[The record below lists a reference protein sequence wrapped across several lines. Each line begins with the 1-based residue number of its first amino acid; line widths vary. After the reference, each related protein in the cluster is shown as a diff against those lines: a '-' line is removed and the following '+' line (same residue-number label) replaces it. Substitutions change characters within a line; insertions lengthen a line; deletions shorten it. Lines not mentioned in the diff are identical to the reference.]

1 MRGSCQLP
9 TSTVQL
15 PRRNGRGRFCL
26 AVGRWTLG
34 VVTALLLLAAAS
46 PVAAQNP
53 PAAQKP
59 AAAKAKPAP
68 AQSPQFEKLL
78 KAATEARQAERWEE
92 AIGLYAKLVKL
103 KPDYVEGYWYQGT
116 ASYSLDDFPRC
127 KEIFRKVVSLA
138 PKNGAAYAFL
148 GLCEFGVKEYDRS
161 LQHLL
166 QSRVLGIGDVPD
178 LGGVARYHAA
188 VLMSRMEQY
197 EQALETLGEFAG
209 EGNDNP
215 RVIEAMGIATLRMPL
230 LPAETPP
237 DRREMILMAG
247 RASYLMAT
255 RNTAAAERA
264 FEQLATRYPETA
276 NVHYAYGVFLL
287 QEKGEKA
294 IAEFK
299 RELDIQPN
307 HPWSLMQMAFEYLKQ
322 GDPASALPVAKDAVA
337 AAPNAFPARKA
348 LGQALLDSGDI
359 EGAIRELQA
368 GLKLAPDSPGLHFS
382 IARAYQRAGRLD
394 DAAREREEF
403 TRLDRLARTQRSG
416 AQSVG
421 GHIEK

>member
-1 MRGSCQLP
+1 M
-9 TSTVQL
+9 VA
-15 PRRNGRGRFCL
+15 CL
-26 AVGRWTLG
+26 TCAVGLYAQT
-34 VVTALLLLAAAS
+34 TAPRKPAGGPATTAS
-46 PVAAQNP
+46 
-53 PAAQKP
+53 KP
-59 AAAKAKPAP
+59 AAT
-68 AQSPQFEKLL
+68 SPEFEKLL
-78 KAATEARQAERWEE
+78 KSATDARQAERWDE

-116 ASYSLDDFPRC
+116 AYYTQDDFTHC
-127 KEIFRKVVSLA
+127 KEAFRKVISLA
-138 PKNGAAYAFL
+138 PKNGAAYAFF
-148 GLCEFGVKEYDRS
+148 GLCEFGLKEYDRS

-166 QSRVLGIGDVPD
+166 QSRIHGIGDVPD

-188 VLMSRMEQY
+188 ILMSRMEQY

-215 RVIEAMGIATLRMPL
+215 RVIEALGIATLR
-230 LPAETPP
+230 LPMLPTETPP

-247 RASYLMAT
+247 RASYMMAT

-264 FEQLATRYPETA
+264 FDQLASRYPETP

-294 IAEFK
+294 IEEFK

-307 HPWSLMQMAFEYLKQ
+307 HPWSLMQMSFEYLKQ
-322 GDPASALPVAKDAVA
+322 GDTAAALPIAKQAVA
-337 AAPNAFPARKA
+337 AAPSSFSARKA
-348 LGQALLDSGDI
+348 LGQALLDSGDA

-368 GLKLAPDSPGLHFS
+368 GLKMAPDSPGLHFT
-382 IARAYQRAGRLD
+382 IARAYQRAGRLE

>member
-1 MRGSCQLP
+1 MRARRLP
-9 TSTVQL
+9 TPDCQKPGANLV
-15 PRRNGRGRFCL
+15 
-26 AVGRWTLG
+26 VGMWTLG
-34 VVTALLLLAAAS
+34 VVLTLAS
-46 PVAAQNP
+46 GVSQ
-53 PAAQKP
+53 AAQKP
-59 AAAKAKPAP
+59 AGGATPSAGAKPPAGTKPAAAAP
-68 AQSPQFEKLL
+68 SPEFEKLL
-78 KAATEARQAERWEE
+78 KAATEARQAERWDE
-92 AIGLYAKLVKL
+92 AVGLYGRLVKL

-116 ASYSLDDFPRC
+116 ALYTQDDYPRC
-127 KEIFRKVVSLA
+127 KEAFRKVTSLA

-148 GLCEFGVKEYDRS
+148 GLCEFGLKEYDRS

-166 QSRVLGIGDVPD
+166 QSRIHGIGDVPD

-188 VLMSRMEQY
+188 ILMSRMEQY
-197 EQALETLGEFAG
+197 EQALETLGEFAA

-215 RVIEAMGIATLRMPL
+215 RVIEAMGIATLRMPM
-230 LPAETPP
+230 LPTETPA

-264 FEQLATRYPETA
+264 FEQLATRYPETP

-294 IAEFK
+294 IEEFK
-299 RELDIQPN
+299 RELQLQPE
-307 HPWSLMQMAFEYLKQ
+307 HPWSLVQMAFEYLKQ
-322 GDPASALPVAKDAVA
+322 GEAAAAVPVAKQAVA

-348 LGQALLDSGDI
+348 LGQALLDSGDV
-359 EGAIRELQA
+359 EGAIRELQM
-368 GLKLAPDSPGLHFS
+368 GLKLAPDSPGLHFT
-382 IARAYQRAGRLD
+382 IARAYQRAGRLE

-421 GHIEK
+421 GHIER